1 MDYLK
6 RANVEQK
13 KPDTKEYILCDSVY
27 VKYKNR
33 MLVTVKWEGNNWK
46 KVWELRLLGW
56 WYVLWSI
63 SLFGCWSCVCVQL
76 WKFTKLYICNIYT
89 FLWSYCVWVYSC
101 ELEGEKTPRMS
112 VSKMLISFLTFLLNS
127 VNVHILKLWK
137 NMIMNY
143 SLKCFW
149 KTSWNIFW
157 YCLRI

>member
-6 RANVEQK
+6 ELMLNKRNQTQK
-13 KPDTKEYILCDSVY
+13 NTYFVILFMWSTK
-27 VKYKNR
+27 
-33 MLVTVKWEGNNWK
+33 T
-46 KVWELRLLGW
+46 
-56 WYVLWSI
+56 
-63 SLFGCWSCVCVQL
+63 GCWLLLSGKEITERRYGNWDFWDASIFYNLFLYLGANHVCVFSL
-76 WKFTKLYICNIYT
+76 WKFTKLYVCNIYT

-101 ELEGEKTPRMS
+101 ELEGEKTPRMN
-112 VSKMLISFLTFLLNS
+112 VSKMLMSFLTFLLNS

-143 SLKCFW
+143 SLKCFL